1 MAVLKSL
8 VGVTGGSCEAFS
20 CFVISSDVTRLSC
33 EAVFSEGSTIEIV
46 RFTGLTNKGC
56 FLSSLEEPFE
66 FGADGVNAAD
76 AGLSLDSGVVLNL
89 DGVRFFS
96 AGPF

>member
-1 MAVLKSL
+1 MAILKNL

-33 EAVFSEGSTIEIV
+33 EASFSEGSTMEIV

-56 FLSSLEEPFE
+56 FLPSLDEPFDV
-66 FGADGVNAAD
+66 GADGVNAAD
-76 AGLSLDSGVVLNL
+76 AGLSLDSGVVLSP
-89 DGVRFFS
+89 DGVRILS